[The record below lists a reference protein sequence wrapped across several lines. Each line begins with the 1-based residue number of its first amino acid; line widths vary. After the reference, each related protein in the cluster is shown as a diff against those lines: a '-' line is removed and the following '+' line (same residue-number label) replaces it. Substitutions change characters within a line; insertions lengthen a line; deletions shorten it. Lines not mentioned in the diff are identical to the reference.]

1 MGKHLHYTEFITA
14 RLFTKKYAA
23 LFFILFTAISATFGQ
38 ANNERNTNI
47 AASKNALDSFIE
59 AEGKRI
65 FNEKKFNEEF
75 SSKWKGDSSLFEINR
90 RKIVIDLYRYTGNFY
105 HDCYQKNYLS
115 QTQLDSFK
123 IELDNK
129 AQDLIQF
136 YTLNPYSAQRLSPIV
151 ISAPTPKPLGAYP
164 DGCENCDFDLKDF
177 SDWKMYEGL
186 TDFRTTTPFSWIN
199 EVPVGTFGVGFPA
212 LGGPQH
218 SIITTPGIDA
228 NAPIQMR
235 YGASGATALLG
246 DGMGKLDNGA
256 ASIRRTFLVT
266 NDNYNYFYHYALVI
280 ENPAHNR
287 IEMPYFYVTMTGDL
301 LTEDEKAQLANCANR
316 EAIPGDGNP
325 NWKDSPKA
333 IEVKYLDWQ
342 TAFIPLQA
350 FIGKTVTID
359 FRVGDCIW
367 GGHYSYAYIETEC
380 KGELIIPAVSTCKG
394 KPVSVSAPEGGR
406 DYRWNAAA
414 NTIGR
419 TLTTDVPGEYTVTF
433 KGTVGDCET
442 TAKVRI
448 DVANSP
454 VAKFTT
460 NTVCQGNATSFKDL
474 STSPTGIKTYA
485 WDFYNDNTSL
495 SNESNPVFTYP
506 SAATYS
512 AKLTITDNNG
522 CMHDTIINVE
532 VAAAPVAEFTSDIV
546 CANFP
551 TSFKDKSTGKIA
563 TYEWDFYNDNSR
575 KSALQNPTFNYPI
588 HNTTT
593 KAKLTVT
600 TEKGCVSTITH
611 PIIFHT
617 MPKANFTQSNVCFP
631 DAMTF
636 NNTSSI
642 DKGSIA
648 KNEWDFGDLAG
659 VSALQNP
666 NYAYSKYG
674 KYEVKLLVTSDN
686 GCVDSISKS
695 VSVFEKPTINFSTQN
710 VCDLASSPFKNS
722 SLLNSSATFNLWNW
736 DILNDNTVEY
746 TTKDATHIFAG
757 AGTFD
762 VRLKA
767 TTSEGC
773 SNELVKQVTIHPSPL
788 AQFTVD
794 NICISGTASF
804 QNNSTIKMGVIKSN
818 NWSFGDKGNS
828 HLQNPL
834 HKYAN
839 EGNYITKLKVISD
852 QNCADS
858 VEHAIAVWPL
868 PIPNFTATDV
878 CLHNTTIFT
887 NTSSISS
894 VNSPNSITSQ
904 LWDFDN
910 GKTDVGKD
918 ATYKFNTEGI
928 YNVKLITTS
937 SHNCIDSISKE
948 VVVFPLPK
956 SKFSTST
963 PQGCATWCVDFENQT
978 SISTGK
984 VNSYTWNFGDGNSS
998 TKNNPSHCFINT
1010 GISPLKFTISLHTQ
1024 SDKGC
1029 VGDTLIKDL
1038 ITVFPITQAQFSYN
1052 PIELDDINNIAT
1064 FTDESTNENSWLWKF
1079 GEEGVSTNENP
1090 THSFISTGD
1099 HYVTLKV
1106 NNAYNCSDSITKK
1119 LHVSPT
1125 SNYYIPNA
1133 FTPNGDGFNDVFYV
1147 RAYNITDFELFIYNR
1162 WGEQIFVSNDINLG
1176 WNGKRYNNMQEAQI
1190 DTYVYKVFLTD
1201 ILGKKHEAT
1210 GLVTLIK

>member
-1 MGKHLHYTEFITA
+1 MGKHIICINAAILLG
-14 RLFTKKYAA
+14 LFTITS
-23 LFFILFTAISATFGQ
+23 LGFGQ
-38 ANNERNTNI
+38 VNNENI
-47 AASKNALDSFIE
+47 QIFAESKNAIDSFIE
-59 AEGKRI
+59 VEGQGI
-65 FNEKKFNEEF
+65 INEQKFNEDF
-75 SSKWKGDSSLFEINR
+75 LAQWKGDSSLFELNR
-90 RKIVIDLYRYTGNFY
+90 RKILIDLYRYKGKFLY
-105 HDCYQKNYLS
+105 DCYQNNYLS
-115 QTQLDSFK
+115 KTQLDSFK

-129 AQDLIQF
+129 TKALIQF
-136 YTLNPYSAQRLSPIV
+136 YSLNPYCPKRLSTNFLSTP
-151 ISAPTPKPLGAYP
+151 APKPLGAYP
-164 DGCENCDFDLKDF
+164 LGCENCDFDLNDF
-177 SDWKMYEGL
+177 SDWEMYEGM
-186 TDFRTTTPFSWIN
+186 TDPATTTPFSWIN
-199 EVPVGTFGVGFPA
+199 EVPVGTFGIGFPA
-212 LGGPQH
+212 FGGPQH

-235 YGASGATALLG
+235 YGAAGATALLG

-256 ASIRRTFLVT
+256 ASIRRTFKVT

-280 ENPAHNR
+280 ENPAHIR
-287 IEMPYFYVTMTGDL
+287 MEMPYFYVKMTGDL

-333 IEVKYLDWQ
+333 LDVKYLDWQ

-394 KPVSVSAPEGGR
+394 KPVSVNAPNGGR
-406 DYRWNAAA
+406 DYRWNDAAK
-414 NTIGR
+414 TIGR

-460 NTVCQGNATSFKDL
+460 NTVCQGNATTFKDL
-474 STSPTGIKTYA
+474 STSPTGIKTYS
-485 WDFYNDNTSL
+485 WDFYNDNASL
-495 SNESNPVFTYP
+495 SNASNPVFTYP

-522 CMHDTIINVE
+522 CMHDTIIPVE
-532 VAAAPVAEFTSDIV
+532 VAAAPIAEFTSDIV
-546 CANFP
+546 CANFS
-551 TSFKDKSTGKIA
+551 TSFNDNSTGNIA
-563 TYEWDFYNDNSR
+563 TYEWDFYNDNLQ

-600 TEKGCVSTITH
+600 SEKGCLSSITH
-611 PIIFHT
+611 PIAFHT

-631 DAMTF
+631 DAITF

-648 KNEWDFGDLAG
+648 KYKWDFGDLAG
-659 VSALQNP
+659 ISILQSP
-666 NYAYSKYG
+666 NHAYSKYG

-710 VCDLASSPFKNS
+710 VCELTSSPLKNS
-722 SLLNSSATFNLWNW
+722 SILNTGATFSLWNW

-746 TTKDATHIFAG
+746 TTKDAAHIFAG
-757 AGTFD
+757 SGTFD

-773 SNELVKQVTIHPSPL
+773 SNELVKQVSIHPLPI
-788 AQFTVD
+788 AEFTTV
-794 NICISGTASF
+794 NICISSTASF
-804 QNNSTIKMGVIKSN
+804 QNNTSVKMGTIKSN
-818 NWSFGDKGNS
+818 FWSFGDKGNS
-828 HLQNPL
+828 NLQNPL
-834 HKYAN
+834 HKYSN
-839 EGNYITKLKVISD
+839 EGNYMAKLKVISD
-852 QNCADS
+852 QDCADS
-858 VEHAIAVWPL
+858 IELPITVWPL

-878 CLHNTTIFT
+878 CLHNTSTFT

-904 LWDFDN
+904 LWDFGN
-910 GKTDVGKD
+910 GKTDIGKD
-918 ATYKFNTEGI
+918 VTYKFNTEGI

-937 SHNCIDSISKE
+937 SHNCTDSISKE
-948 VVVFPLPK
+948 VTVFPLPK
-956 SKFSTST
+956 SNFSTST
-963 PQGCATWCVDFENQT
+963 PQGCATWCVDFDNLT

-984 VNSYTWNFGDGNSS
+984 VNSYKWNFGDGNTS
-998 TKNNPSHCFINT
+998 TKNHPSHCFINT
-1010 GISPLKFTISLHTQ
+1010 ESSPLKFSISLHTE
-1024 SDKGC
+1024 SDEGC
-1029 VGDTLIKDL
+1029 MGDTITKDL
-1038 ITVFPITQAQFSYN
+1038 ITVFPAAHAQFSYN
-1052 PIELDDINNIAT
+1052 PNELDDNNNLAT
-1064 FTDESTNENSWLWKF
+1064 FTNESTNENSWLWKF
-1079 GEEGVSTNENP
+1079 GEEGVSTDENP
-1090 THSFISTGD
+1090 LHSFINKGD
-1099 HYVTLKV
+1099 HCVTLKV

-1119 LHVSPT
+1119 LYVSPT
-1125 SNYYIPNA
+1125 SNYYVPNA
-1133 FTPNGDGFNDVFYV
+1133 FTPNGDGVNDVFYV
-1147 RAYNITDFELFIYNR
+1147 RGYNISDFELFIFNR
-1162 WGEQIFVSNDINLG
+1162 WGELIFVSNDINLG
-1176 WNGKRYNNMQEAQI
+1176 WNGKKHNNLQEAQI

-1201 ILGKKHEAT
+1201 ILGKKHEST
-1210 GLVTLIK
+1210 GLVSLIK